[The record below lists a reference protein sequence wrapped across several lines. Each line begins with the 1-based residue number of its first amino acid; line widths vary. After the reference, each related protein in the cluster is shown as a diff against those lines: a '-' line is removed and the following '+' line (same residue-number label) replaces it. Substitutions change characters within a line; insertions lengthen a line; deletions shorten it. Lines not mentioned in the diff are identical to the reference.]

1 MRHLNYLLAA
11 CASGM
16 LASCS
21 LLGPSDP
28 RLAELTLVPSDS
40 VVAPPAVLLF
50 EGVNDSG
57 IDLVYTACD
66 ISVHRRVDSVW
77 SYSFGSPNQCGLA
90 AFSWRAGDHF
100 SFAIPVAG
108 EVSAGTY
115 RAQLRLMTERR
126 TRTVLA
132 VSTPFRIQ

>member
-57 IDLVYTACD
+57 TDLLWNICD
-66 ISVHRRVDSVW
+66 MSVHRRVDSVW
-77 SYSFGSPNQCGLA
+77 SYSFGSLDLCGGA
-90 AFSWRAGDHF
+90 ASWVPAGGHF

-108 EVSAGTY
+108 EVSEGTY
-115 RAQLRLMTERR
+115 RAQLRLMTARGV
-126 TRTVLA
+126 RTVLA

>member
-57 IDLVYTACD
+57 TDLLWSPCD
-66 ISVHRRVDSVW
+66 VSVHRRVDSVW
-77 SYSFGSPNQCGLA
+77 SYSFGGLDLCGTA
-90 AFSWRAGDHF
+90 SEVPAGGHF

-115 RAQLRLMTERR
+115 RAQLRMMTGRGN
-126 TRTVLA
+126 RTVLA

>member
-21 LLGPSDP
+21 LLGPSDS

-57 IDLVYTACD
+57 KDLLRNPCG

-77 SYSFGSPNQCGLA
+77 SYSFGSTDMCGGA
-90 AFSWRAGDHF
+90 AFLVPAGGHF

-115 RAQLRLMTERR
+115 RAQLQLMTAVGD
-126 TRTVLA
+126 RTVLA

>member
-50 EGVNDSG
+50 VGVNDSG
-57 IDLVYTACD
+57 TDLTWNACD
-66 ISVHRRVDSVW
+66 MSVHRRVDSVW
-77 SYSFGSPNQCGLA
+77 SYSFGGLDLCGATATSLP
-90 AFSWRAGDHF
+90 AGGHF
-100 SFAIPVAG
+100 SYAIPVAG

-115 RAQLRLMTERR
+115 RAQLRLNTARSN
-126 TRTVLA
+126 RTVLA